1 MTLPVTPV
9 FLARRTY
16 RRRRLVDAARILPV
30 LGAVL
35 FVLPVLL
42 LTPGEEGRLSV
53 RVVYF
58 FSVWLGLVA
67 CAAGLA
73 LFLRR
78 GGAEPGAEQGAEPP
92 LQGPVD
98 GDGPV

>member
-35 FVLPVLL
+35 FLLPVLL
-42 LTPGEEGRLSV
+42 LAPGEEGRLSV
-53 RVVYF
+53 RVIYF

-73 LFLRR
+73 LSLRR
-78 GGAEPGAEQGAEPP
+78 GGAEKGAEPP